1 MATAA
6 DAATAARTR
15 RPRPKGRTG
24 ARTRQALTGY
34 AFIAP
39 NLVVFAAFMFLPLI
53 LTFVKSTQESSGFG
67 PSQYVGLDNYSEM
80 VHDPVFWA
88 SLRHTVLYAVVQVPL
103 ALAAGLG
110 LAILINRKL
119 AGRGLFRAVYF
130 IPTVIAAVAAGII
143 ARWMFDENNGVI
155 NKLVGLVGIDP
166 LPWNSSSFWAW
177 VAVIVTTLWTS
188 AGFNMVI
195 YLAGLQ
201 GIPRE
206 YYDAAAVDGAGP
218 WHQFRY
224 ITLPGL
230 RPATFFLTIY
240 GIIGSFQVFDLI
252 FILTHGGPG
261 NSTEVLGTYAY
272 KTAFDTRERGY
283 GAAIGVV
290 LYLLLMAVTL
300 VQWQYNKRRED

>member
-6 DAATAARTR
+6 DVSATTRAR
-15 RPRPKGRTG
+15 RPRSRGRAG
-24 ARTRQALTGY
+24 ARGRQALTGY

-39 NLVVFAAFMFLPLI
+39 NLLVFAAFMFLPLI

-67 PSQYVGLDNYSEM
+67 PSQYVGLDNYSQM
-80 VHDPVFWA
+80 IHDPTFWA
-88 SLRHTVLYAVVQVPL
+88 SLEHTVLYAAVQVPL

-110 LAILINRKL
+110 LAMLINRKL
-119 AGRGLFRAVYF
+119 PGRGIFRAIYF
-130 IPTVIAAVAAGII
+130 IPTVIAAVAAGIV

-155 NKLVGLVGIDP
+155 NKMVGLVGIDP
-166 LPWNSSSFWAW
+166 LPWNSSGLWAW
-177 VAVIVTTLWTS
+177 IAVIVVTLWTS

-206 YYDAAAVDGAGP
+206 YYDAAACDGATP
-218 WHQFRY
+218 WQQFRH

-230 RPATFFLTIY
+230 RPATFFLSVY

-261 NSTEVLGTYAY
+261 DSTEVLGTYAY

-290 LYLLLMAVTL
+290 LYLLLMVVTL